1 MRDAVMMILIIAA
14 VLLLGPVAEQMAM
27 VGVGVSD
34 AADRSIF
41 RIYKNSWARTFSVA
55 TYPT

>member
-27 VGVGVSD
+27 VGGGS
-34 AADRSIF
+34 F
-41 RIYKNSWARTFSVA
+41 
-55 TYPT
+55 